1 MKTLFQLWLSLT
13 IISYAIFAPIYLF
26 SNSSEDTIE
35 ELTFEELYVM
45 MKLERYP
52 SSAKDL
58 TNKLEKIADKLDF
71 DPSLEL
77 FESLESQ
84 TNIDNIKISV
94 TKDILKF
101 SGESGLLD
109 KVNVTFDHSSKGSV
123 KLSFLASDK
132 NYFLPNFS
140 QFYGPLDVFI
150 NGNQLSPAL
159 YDQFFYGLYYDP
171 S

>member
-13 IISYAIFAPIYLF
+13 IISYTIFTPIYLF

-45 MKLERYP
+45 MKLERHP

-58 TNKLEKIADKLDF
+58 ANKLEKLADRFDF

-94 TKDILKF
+94 TEGILKLP
-101 SGESGLLD
+101 GEAGLLD

-123 KLSFLASDK
+123 KLSFLTSDK
-132 NYFLPNFS
+132 SYFLPNFS

-150 NGNQLSPAL
+150 NGKQLSAAL
-159 YDQFFYGLYYDP
+159 YDKFFYELYYP